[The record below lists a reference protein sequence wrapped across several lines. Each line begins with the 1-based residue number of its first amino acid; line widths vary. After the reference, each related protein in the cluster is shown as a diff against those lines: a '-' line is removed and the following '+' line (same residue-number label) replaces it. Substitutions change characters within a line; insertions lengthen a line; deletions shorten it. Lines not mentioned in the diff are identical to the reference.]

1 MDGNFHEKPEESPR
15 IKFHGFKFRSFVRAL
30 PSTLEKA

>member
-15 IKFHGFKFRSFVRAL
+15 IKFRGFKFRSFVRAFAFY
-30 PSTLEKA
+30 T